1 MACMCGDLYC
11 ASCGPAQG
19 FNAKSEAAFN
29 AVFEKLEAWIASRQ
43 TVPGVVSSR
52 VNGRHVIEKVFDNG
66 EEDGLVRLTDF
77 ILGLMNESFQAGRQA
92 EIEAQ
97 NDAQARFGEWLEGA
111 SDD

>member
-19 FNAKSEAAFN
+19 GNFKSEAAFN
-29 AVFEKLEAWIASRQ
+29 AVFEKLTKFLKGNYYDLNGALMSGDDAAPLIEAAL
-43 TVPGVVSSR
+43 
-52 VNGRHVIEKVFDNG
+52 DNG

-97 NDAQARFGEWLEGA
+97 NDAQARFVEWL
-111 SDD
+111 DD